1 MDAMS
6 LEDLE
11 ENFLSK
17 CKAQSLY
24 LELRDY
30 GEDETCIQQMMV
42 SSFSSLIRCFQV
54 VLCADSTLNT
64 IVTQM
69 GWPCQAKR

>member
-1 MDAMS
+1 MALVICSNMTIIYRIPLFQKHKMDAMS

-42 SSFSSLIRCFQV
+42 SSFSSLISCF
-54 VLCADSTLNT
+54 
-64 IVTQM
+64 
-69 GWPCQAKR
+69 